1 MSLISSKLSFQALLF
16 VSFGGALGTSSRFI
30 LSLITNNLIGISMI
44 ATLAV
49 NYIGCFIMGW
59 LIQFLFFNTNISD
72 QNFNIEHVY
81 LFFAVGFCGSFT
93 TMSAFIYDMDNLI
106 MNNGSSYSIIYIIST
121 LVGSIFFYYLG
132 SYIYKTVS
140 YTHLRAH
147 ET

>member
-1 MSLISSKLSFQALLF
+1 MISSKLSFQALLF

-59 LIQFLFFNTNISD
+59 LIQFLFLNTNISD

-106 MNNGSSYSIIYIIST
+106 MNNGLSYSVIYIIST

-132 SYIYKTVS
+132 SYIYKNIV
-140 YTHLRAH
+140 
-147 ET
+147 

>member
-1 MSLISSKLSFQALLF
+1 VSLISSKLSFQALLF
-16 VSFGGALGTSSRFI
+16 VSFGGALGTSSRYI
-30 LSLITNNLIGISMI
+30 LSLITNNLTGISMI

-59 LIQFLFFNTNISD
+59 LIQFLFLNTNISD

-106 MNNGSSYSIIYIIST
+106 MNNGLSYSVIYIIST

-132 SYIYKTVS
+132 SYIYKNIV
-140 YTHLRAH
+140 
-147 ET
+147 

>member
-106 MNNGSSYSIIYIIST
+106 MNNGLSYSVIYIIST

-132 SYIYKTVS
+132 SYIYKNIV
-140 YTHLRAH
+140 
-147 ET
+147 

>member
-16 VSFGGALGTSSRFI
+16 VSFGGALGTSSRYI
-30 LSLITNNLIGISMI
+30 LSLITNNLTGISMI

-59 LIQFLFFNTNISD
+59 LIQFLFLNTNISD

-106 MNNGSSYSIIYIIST
+106 MNNGLSYSVIYIIST

-132 SYIYKTVS
+132 SNIYKNII
-140 YTHLRAH
+140 
-147 ET
+147 

>member
-1 MSLISSKLSFQALLF
+1 VSLISSKLSFQALLF
-16 VSFGGALGTSSRFI
+16 VSFGGALGTSSRYI
-30 LSLITNNLIGISMI
+30 LSLITNNLTGISMI

-59 LIQFLFFNTNISD
+59 LIQFLFLNTNISD

-93 TMSAFIYDMDNLI
+93 TMSAFIYDIDKLI
-106 MNNGSSYSIIYIIST
+106 MNNGLSYSVIYIIST

-132 SYIYKTVS
+132 SYIYKNIV
-140 YTHLRAH
+140 
-147 ET
+147 

>member
-1 MSLISSKLSFQALLF
+1 MISSKLSFQALLF
-16 VSFGGALGTSSRFI
+16 VSFGGALGTSSRYI
-30 LSLITNNLIGISMI
+30 LSLITNNLTGISMI

-59 LIQFLFFNTNISD
+59 LIQFLFLNTNISD

-93 TMSAFIYDMDNLI
+93 TMSAFIYDMDKLI
-106 MNNGSSYSIIYIIST
+106 MNNGLSYSVIYIIST

-132 SYIYKTVS
+132 SYIYKNTV
-140 YTHLRAH
+140 
-147 ET
+147 

>member
-16 VSFGGALGTSSRFI
+16 VSFGGALGTSSRYI
-30 LSLITNNLIGISMI
+30 LSLIINNLIGISMI

-59 LIQFLFFNTNISD
+59 LIQFLFLNTNISD

-106 MNNGSSYSIIYIIST
+106 MNNGLSYSVIYIIST

-132 SYIYKTVS
+132 SYIYKNII
-140 YTHLRAH
+140 
-147 ET
+147 

>member
-16 VSFGGALGTSSRFI
+16 VSFGGALGTSSRYI
-30 LSLITNNLIGISMI
+30 LSLITNNLTGISMI

-59 LIQFLFFNTNISD
+59 LIQFLFLNTNISD

-106 MNNGSSYSIIYIIST
+106 VNNGLSYSVIYIIST

-132 SYIYKTVS
+132 SYIYKNII
-140 YTHLRAH
+140 
-147 ET
+147 

>member
-1 MSLISSKLSFQALLF
+1 VSLISSKLSFQALLF
-16 VSFGGALGTSSRFI
+16 VSFGGALGTSSRYI
-30 LSLITNNLIGISMI
+30 LSLITNNLTGISMI

-59 LIQFLFFNTNISD
+59 LIQFLFLNTNISD

-106 MNNGSSYSIIYIIST
+106 MNNGLSYSVIYIIST

-132 SYIYKTVS
+132 SYIYKNII
-140 YTHLRAH
+140 
-147 ET
+147 

>member
-16 VSFGGALGTSSRFI
+16 VSFGGALGTSSRYI
-30 LSLITNNLIGISMI
+30 LSLITNNLTGISMI

-59 LIQFLFFNTNISD
+59 LIQFLFLNTNISD

-93 TMSAFIYDMDNLI
+93 TMSAFIYDMDKLI
-106 MNNGSSYSIIYIIST
+106 MNNGLSYSVIYIIST

-132 SYIYKTVS
+132 SYIYKNII
-140 YTHLRAH
+140 
-147 ET
+147 

>member
-16 VSFGGALGTSSRFI
+16 VSFGGALGTSSRYI
-30 LSLITNNLIGISMI
+30 LSLITNNLTGISMI

-59 LIQFLFFNTNISD
+59 LIQFLFLNTNISD

-93 TMSAFIYDMDNLI
+93 TMSAFIYDIDKLI
-106 MNNGSSYSIIYIIST
+106 MNNGLSYSVIYIIST

-132 SYIYKTVS
+132 SYIYKNIV
-140 YTHLRAH
+140 
-147 ET
+147 

>member
-1 MSLISSKLSFQALLF
+1 MISSKLSFQALLF
-16 VSFGGALGTSSRFI
+16 VSFGGALGTSSRYI
-30 LSLITNNLIGISMI
+30 LSLITNNLTGISMI

-59 LIQFLFFNTNISD
+59 LIQFLFLNTNISD

-106 MNNGSSYSIIYIIST
+106 MNNGLSYSVIYIIST

-132 SYIYKTVS
+132 SCIYKNIV
-140 YTHLRAH
+140 
-147 ET
+147 

>member
-1 MSLISSKLSFQALLF
+1 MISSKLSFQALLF
-16 VSFGGALGTSSRFI
+16 VSFGGALGTSSRYI
-30 LSLITNNLIGISMI
+30 LSLITNNLTGISMI

-59 LIQFLFFNTNISD
+59 LIQFLFLNTNISD

-106 MNNGSSYSIIYIIST
+106 MNNGLSYSVIYIIST

-132 SYIYKTVS
+132 SYIYKNIV
-140 YTHLRAH
+140 
-147 ET
+147 

>member
-16 VSFGGALGTSSRFI
+16 VSFGGALGTSSRYI
-30 LSLITNNLIGISMI
+30 LSLITNNLTGISMI

-59 LIQFLFFNTNISD
+59 LIQFLFLNTNLSD

-106 MNNGSSYSIIYIIST
+106 MNNGLSYSVIYIIST

-132 SYIYKTVS
+132 SYIYKNIV
-140 YTHLRAH
+140 
-147 ET
+147 

>member
-16 VSFGGALGTSSRFI
+16 VSFGGALGTSSRYI
-30 LSLITNNLIGISMI
+30 LSLITNNLTGISMI

-59 LIQFLFFNTNISD
+59 LIQFLFLNTNISD

-106 MNNGSSYSIIYIIST
+106 MNNGLSYSVIYIIST

-132 SYIYKTVS
+132 SYIYKNII
-140 YTHLRAH
+140 
-147 ET
+147 

>member
-1 MSLISSKLSFQALLF
+1 MISSKLSFQALLF
-16 VSFGGALGTSSRFI
+16 VSFGGALGTSSRYI
-30 LSLITNNLIGISMI
+30 LSLITNNLTGISMI

-106 MNNGSSYSIIYIIST
+106 MNNGLSYSVIYIIST

-132 SYIYKTVS
+132 SYIYKNII
-140 YTHLRAH
+140 
-147 ET
+147 

>member
-1 MSLISSKLSFQALLF
+1 LISSKLSFQALLF
-16 VSFGGALGTSSRFI
+16 VSFGGALGTSSRYI
-30 LSLITNNLIGISMI
+30 LSLITNNLTGISMI

-59 LIQFLFFNTNISD
+59 LIQFLFLNTNISD

-106 MNNGSSYSIIYIIST
+106 MNNGLSYSVIYIIST

-132 SYIYKTVS
+132 SYIYKNIV
-140 YTHLRAH
+140 
-147 ET
+147 

>member
-1 MSLISSKLSFQALLF
+1 MISSKLSFQALLF
-16 VSFGGALGTSSRFI
+16 VSFGGALGTSSRYI
-30 LSLITNNLIGISMI
+30 LSLITNNLTGISMI

-59 LIQFLFFNTNISD
+59 LIQFLFLNTNISD

-106 MNNGSSYSIIYIIST
+106 MNNGLSYSVIYIIST

-132 SYIYKTVS
+132 SYIYKNII
-140 YTHLRAH
+140 
-147 ET
+147 

>member
-1 MSLISSKLSFQALLF
+1 VSLISSKLSFQALLF
-16 VSFGGALGTSSRFI
+16 VSFGGALGTSSRYI
-30 LSLITNNLIGISMI
+30 LSLITNNLTGISMI

-59 LIQFLFFNTNISD
+59 LIQFLFLNTNISD

-93 TMSAFIYDMDNLI
+93 TMSAFIYDMDKLI
-106 MNNGSSYSIIYIIST
+106 MNNGLSYSVIYIIST

-132 SYIYKTVS
+132 SYIYKNIV
-140 YTHLRAH
+140 
-147 ET
+147 

>member
-16 VSFGGALGTSSRFI
+16 VSFGGALGTSSRYI
-30 LSLITNNLIGISMI
+30 LSLITNNLTGISMI

-59 LIQFLFFNTNISD
+59 LIQFLFLNTNISD

-106 MNNGSSYSIIYIIST
+106 MNNGLSYSIIYIIST

-132 SYIYKTVS
+132 SYIYKNII
-140 YTHLRAH
+140 
-147 ET
+147 

>member
-1 MSLISSKLSFQALLF
+1 MISSKLSFQALLF
-16 VSFGGALGTSSRFI
+16 VSFGGALGTSSRYI

-59 LIQFLFFNTNISD
+59 LIQFLFLNTNISD

-106 MNNGSSYSIIYIIST
+106 MNNGLSYSVIYIIST

-132 SYIYKTVS
+132 SYIYKNII
-140 YTHLRAH
+140 
-147 ET
+147 

>member
-16 VSFGGALGTSSRFI
+16 VSFGGALGTSSRYI
-30 LSLITNNLIGISMI
+30 LSLITNNLTGISMI

-106 MNNGSSYSIIYIIST
+106 MNNGLSYSVIYIIST

-132 SYIYKTVS
+132 SYIYKNIV
-140 YTHLRAH
+140 
-147 ET
+147 

>member
-1 MSLISSKLSFQALLF
+1 MISSKLSFQALLF
-16 VSFGGALGTSSRFI
+16 VSFGGALGTSSRYI
-30 LSLITNNLIGISMI
+30 LSLITNNLTGISMI

-59 LIQFLFFNTNISD
+59 LIQFLFLNTNISD

-93 TMSAFIYDMDNLI
+93 TMSAFIYDMDKLI
-106 MNNGSSYSIIYIIST
+106 MNNGLSYSVIYIIST

-132 SYIYKTVS
+132 SYIYKNIV
-140 YTHLRAH
+140 
-147 ET
+147 

>member
-59 LIQFLFFNTNISD
+59 LIQFLFLNTNISD

-106 MNNGSSYSIIYIIST
+106 MNNGLSYSVIYIIST

-132 SYIYKTVS
+132 SYIYKNIV
-140 YTHLRAH
+140 
-147 ET
+147 

>member
-16 VSFGGALGTSSRFI
+16 VSFGGALGTSSRYI
-30 LSLITNNLIGISMI
+30 LSLITNNLTGISMI

-59 LIQFLFFNTNISD
+59 LIQFLFLNTNISD

-93 TMSAFIYDMDNLI
+93 TMSAFIYDIDNLI
-106 MNNGSSYSIIYIIST
+106 MNNGLSYSVIYIIST

-132 SYIYKTVS
+132 SYIYKNIV
-140 YTHLRAH
+140 
-147 ET
+147 

>member
-16 VSFGGALGTSSRFI
+16 VSFGGALGTSSRYI
-30 LSLITNNLIGISMI
+30 LSLITNDLTGISMI

-59 LIQFLFFNTNISD
+59 LIQFLFLNTNISD

-106 MNNGSSYSIIYIIST
+106 MNNGLSYSVIYIIST

-132 SYIYKTVS
+132 SYIYKNIV
-140 YTHLRAH
+140 
-147 ET
+147 

>member
-106 MNNGSSYSIIYIIST
+106 MNNGLSYSVIYIIST

-132 SYIYKTVS
+132 SYIYKNII
-140 YTHLRAH
+140 
-147 ET
+147 

>member
-16 VSFGGALGTSSRFI
+16 VSFGGALGTSSRYI
-30 LSLITNNLIGISMI
+30 LSLITNNLTGISMI

-59 LIQFLFFNTNISD
+59 LIQFLFLNTNISD

-93 TMSAFIYDMDNLI
+93 TMSAFIYDMDKLI
-106 MNNGSSYSIIYIIST
+106 MNNGLSYSVIYIIST

-132 SYIYKTVS
+132 SYIYKNIV
-140 YTHLRAH
+140 
-147 ET
+147 

>member
-1 MSLISSKLSFQALLF
+1 MISSKLSFQALLF

-106 MNNGSSYSIIYIIST
+106 MNNGLSYSIIYIIST

-132 SYIYKTVS
+132 SYIYKNII
-140 YTHLRAH
+140 
-147 ET
+147 

>member
-16 VSFGGALGTSSRFI
+16 VSFGGALGTSSRYI
-30 LSLITNNLIGISMI
+30 LSLITNNLTGISMI

-59 LIQFLFFNTNISD
+59 LIQFLFLNTNISD

-106 MNNGSSYSIIYIIST
+106 MNNGLSYSVIYIIST

-132 SYIYKTVS
+132 SYMYKNIV
-140 YTHLRAH
+140 
-147 ET
+147 

>member
-1 MSLISSKLSFQALLF
+1 MISSKLSFQALLF
-16 VSFGGALGTSSRFI
+16 VSFGGALGTSSRYI
-30 LSLITNNLIGISMI
+30 LSLITNNLTGISMI

-59 LIQFLFFNTNISD
+59 LIQFLFHNTNISD

-93 TMSAFIYDMDNLI
+93 TLSAFIYDMDNLFV
-106 MNNGSSYSIIYIIST
+106 NNGLHYSIIYIVST

-132 SYIYKTVS
+132 SYIYKNLV
-140 YTHLRAH
+140 
-147 ET
+147 

>member
-1 MSLISSKLSFQALLF
+1 MISSKLSFQALLF
-16 VSFGGALGTSSRFI
+16 VSFGGALGTSSRYI
-30 LSLITNNLIGISMI
+30 LSLITNNLTGISMI

-59 LIQFLFFNTNISD
+59 LIQFLFLNTNISD

-106 MNNGSSYSIIYIIST
+106 MNNGLSYSIIYIIST

-132 SYIYKTVS
+132 SYIYKNII
-140 YTHLRAH
+140 
-147 ET
+147 

>member
-16 VSFGGALGTSSRFI
+16 VSFGGALGTSSRYI
-30 LSLITNNLIGISMI
+30 LSLITNNLTGISMI

-59 LIQFLFFNTNISD
+59 LIQFLFLNTNISD

-106 MNNGSSYSIIYIIST
+106 MNNGLSYSVIYIIST

-132 SYIYKTVS
+132 SYIYKNIV
-140 YTHLRAH
+140 
-147 ET
+147 

>member
-1 MSLISSKLSFQALLF
+1 MISSKLSFQALLF
-16 VSFGGALGTSSRFI
+16 VSFGGALGTSSRYI
-30 LSLITNNLIGISMI
+30 LSLITNNLTGISMI

-59 LIQFLFFNTNISD
+59 LIQFLFLNTNISD

-106 MNNGSSYSIIYIIST
+106 MNNGLSYSVIYIIST

-132 SYIYKTVS
+132 SYMYKNIV
-140 YTHLRAH
+140 
-147 ET
+147 

>member
-106 MNNGSSYSIIYIIST
+106 MNNGLSYSIIYIIST

-132 SYIYKTVS
+132 SYIYKNII
-140 YTHLRAH
+140 
-147 ET
+147 

>member
-16 VSFGGALGTSSRFI
+16 VSFGGALGTSSRYI
-30 LSLITNNLIGISMI
+30 LSLITNNLTGISMI

-59 LIQFLFFNTNISD
+59 LIQFLFLNTNISD

-106 MNNGSSYSIIYIIST
+106 MNNELSYSVIYIIST

-132 SYIYKTVS
+132 SYIYKNIV
-140 YTHLRAH
+140 
-147 ET
+147 

>member
-1 MSLISSKLSFQALLF
+1 LISSKLSFQALLF

-106 MNNGSSYSIIYIIST
+106 MNNGLSYSIIYIIST

-132 SYIYKTVS
+132 SYIYKNII
-140 YTHLRAH
+140 
-147 ET
+147 